1 MSTQKVLSLDMPD
14 VPTLLSV
21 YMPFL
26 DRGGL
31 FVATHHYYTLGDA
44 VVLLM
49 TLPGESE
56 DLTVNGQVVW
66 ISPEGVSGRRRPG
79 IGVHFSQQD
88 YNVRDRI
95 ETLLAG
101 QRDTAEPSLTL

>member
-1 MSTQKVLSLDMPD
+1 MSLTYALSLDIPD
-14 VPTLLSV
+14 VPGLLSA

-31 FVATHHYYTLGDA
+31 FVATHEHHALGDA
-44 VVLLM
+44 VTVAV
-49 TLPGESE
+49 TLPGDNEE
-56 DLTVNGQVVW
+56 LTVNGQVVW
-66 ISPEGVSGRRRPG
+66 ISPEGISGRRKPG
-79 IGVHFSQQD
+79 IGVHFSKQD

-101 QRDTAEPSLTL
+101 QLDTAGPSFTL

>member
-1 MSTQKVLSLDMPD
+1 MSMPKVLSLDIPD
-14 VPTLLSV
+14 VPELLLA

-31 FVATHHYYTLGDA
+31 FVATHESYALGDA
-44 VVLLM
+44 VAVAV
-49 TLPGESE
+49 TLPGDSE
-56 DLTVNGQVVW
+56 QLTINGQVAW

-79 IGVHFSQQD
+79 IGVHFSKQD

-101 QRDTAEPSLTL
+101 QLDNAGPSFTL

>member
-1 MSTQKVLSLDMPD
+1 MSTPNVLSLDIPD
-14 VPTLLSV
+14 VPMLLSV

-31 FVATHHYYTLGDA
+31 FVATHHHYALGDA
-44 VVLLM
+44 VVLIM
-49 TLPGESE
+49 ALPGENE

-79 IGVHFSQQD
+79 IGVHFSKQD

-101 QRDTAEPSLTL
+101 QLDTAGPSLTL